1 MGKQMTEEGKEE
13 EEEGFKKENPNG
25 YESLIKKGGRRR
37 VIISKLDSRSQ
48 KAWIK
53 TSIPF

>member
-1 MGKQMTEEGKEE
+1 MTEEGKEE

-48 KAWIK
+48 KA
-53 TSIPF
+53 